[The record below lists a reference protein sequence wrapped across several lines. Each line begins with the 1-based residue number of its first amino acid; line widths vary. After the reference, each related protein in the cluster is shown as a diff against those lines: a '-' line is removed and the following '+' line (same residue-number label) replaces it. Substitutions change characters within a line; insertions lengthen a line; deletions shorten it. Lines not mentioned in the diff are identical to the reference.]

1 MKTHLIPILLAAVFL
16 TACRPQ
22 ASKPEAIPADITSA
36 AGSLPA
42 SNGPETYTS
51 LPQLDTN
58 QIYTQKELRHIQDSL
73 AWRLQAVT
81 DDTVGEN
88 VTGYGL
94 GQNHVLVSLR
104 RATPRLIE
112 QFRRKVMDSPAI
124 KFSGPDTPFP
134 DTFTAPT
141 EVRGVSLRALTS
153 VLPLSDRM
161 VTLELINRG
170 DVPVFYGE
178 MYSMTYEDPKGV
190 WRNYPGEDFFIAVEH
205 ELPARSVH
213 RLTARLYP
221 LVNEHFPTRFRYF
234 HRVGI
239 GSAQDVLLMCEF
251 RLADVSA
258 PTLLPPTI
266 IPQDTIANPRS
277 PEEPLYDLVDEMPE
291 FPGGLDSL
299 FSFIKR
305 QKRPDTC
312 AMGRIIIRFVVEKD
326 GSLTHLEVLRGIDAE
341 ADSFAIRTVR
351 AMPRWKPGRNKG
363 RTVPVRLIIPI
374 IFRLQ

>member
-1 MKTHLIPILLAAVFL
+1 MKTHLIPVLLAAVFL

-22 ASKPEAIPADITSA
+22 ASKPETIPADITSA

-73 AWRLQAVT
+73 AWRLQVVT

-124 KFSGPDTPFP
+124 KFSGPDTLFP
-134 DTFTAPT
+134 NTFTAPT

-178 MYSMTYEDPKGV
+178 MYSMAYEDPEGV

-234 HRVGI
+234 HRVDI
-239 GSAQDVLLMCEF
+239 GPHQDILLMCEF
-251 RLADVSA
+251 RLADVPT
-258 PTLLPPTI
+258 PTLLSPTVESGL
-266 IPQDTIANPRS
+266 TRS
-277 PEEPLYDLVDEMPE
+277 DAWTEAVKVYGITDEMPE
-291 FPGGLDSL
+291 YPDGDKAMMKFLNDRESL
-299 FSFIKR
+299 RGDI
-305 QKRPDTC
+305 QKTV
-312 AMGRIIIRFVVEKD
+312 IVQFVVEPD
-326 GSLTHLEVLRGIDAE
+326 GSLANVKVCKPYDHFMDEHAE
-341 ADSFAIRTVR
+341 SIVR
-351 AMPRWKPGRNKG
+351 SMPRWIPGRHEG
-363 RTVPVRLIIPI
+363 RPARILYLVPIRYRLW
-374 IFRLQ
+374 

>member
-1 MKTHLIPILLAAVFL
+1 MKPRLIPLALAALLLA
-16 TACRPQ
+16 ACRPQ
-22 ASKPEAIPADITSA
+22 ASKPGTAATDDAPAPIT
-36 AGSLPA
+36 LPA

-124 KFSGPDTPFP
+124 KFSGPDTLFP
-134 DTFTAPT
+134 NTFTAPT

-153 VLPLSDRM
+153 VLPLSDRI

-258 PTLLPPTI
+258 PTTLPPTI
-266 IPQDTIANPRS
+266 EPGLTRS
-277 PEEPLYDLVDEMPE
+277 DARTEAVKVYDITDQMPE
-291 FPGGLDSL
+291 FPGGYEALWSYTL
-299 FSFIKR
+299 QRLPIGSQI
-305 QKRPDTC
+305 QGHVLVEVVIDT
-312 AMGRIIIRFVVEKD
+312 D
-326 GSLTHLEVLRGIDAE
+326 GSLANVKIYRSIDPWLDEEALRIV
-341 ADSFAIRTVR
+341 RT
-351 AMPRWKPGRNKG
+351 MPRWKPGRNKG
-363 RTVPVRLIIPI
+363 RTVPVKLIIPI

>member
-1 MKTHLIPILLAAVFL
+1 MKTHLIPVLLAAVFL

-88 VTGYGL
+88 VMRYGL

-124 KFSGPDTPFP
+124 KFSGPDTLFP
-134 DTFTAPT
+134 NTFTAPT

-234 HRVGI
+234 HRMDI
-239 GSAQDVLLMCEF
+239 GSAHDVLLMSEF
-251 RLADVSA
+251 RFADVSA
-258 PTLLPPTI
+258 PTLLPPITEAGLTSSDARTEQVKVYEI
-266 IPQDTIANPRS
+266 TDQ
-277 PEEPLYDLVDEMPE
+277 MPE
-291 FPGGLDSL
+291 FPGGDKALIEYIQTNTPR
-299 FSFIKR
+299 F
-305 QKRPDTC
+305 
-312 AMGRIIIRFVVEKD
+312 MGVQGRVIVQFVVDTD
-326 GSLTHLEVLRGIDAE
+326 GTVTNVKVLRS
-341 ADSFAIRTVR
+341 ADPWLDEQALHLIR
-351 AMPRWKPGRNKG
+351 AMPRWIPGRHKG
-363 RTVPVRLIIPI
+363 RLVCVRYVVPVV
-374 IFRLQ
+374 FRLQ

>member
-124 KFSGPDTPFP
+124 KFSGPDTLFP
-134 DTFTAPT
+134 NTFTAPT

-153 VLPLSDRM
+153 VLPLSDRI

-239 GSAQDVLLMCEF
+239 GSAHDILLMCEF

-258 PTLLPPTI
+258 PTLLSPTI
-266 IPQDTIANPRS
+266 EPGLTRS
-277 PEEPLYDLVDEMPE
+277 DARTEAVKVYDITDQMPE
-291 FPGGLDSL
+291 FPGGYEALWSYTL
-299 FSFIKR
+299 QRLPIGSQI
-305 QKRPDTC
+305 QGHVLVELVIDT
-312 AMGRIIIRFVVEKD
+312 D
-326 GSLTHLEVLRGIDAE
+326 GSLANVKIYRSIDPWLDEEALRIV
-341 ADSFAIRTVR
+341 RT
-351 AMPRWKPGRNKG
+351 MPRWKPGRNKG